1 MKHLKLIIILFIVIN
16 CTSNKAISKK
26 ESIEQFINNKVIK
39 SEIKSLDS
47 KGIDYFIYY
56 KFYNYFGLS
65 ERDETANCSSRY
77 SYHIIWEENN
87 SSLIKKITDCGNYQ
101 PIKLKTNFLNEFYKQ
116 NFEKIISDSV
126 KFYEVGN
133 NQISME
139 IHTTF
144 KEFLFKKKGKF
155 YYNEFDHHN
164 IENDSRETNLNYQYN
179 KNLKIVK
186 LDSLLT
192 YQIQELDSL
201 KLFKKA
207 N

>member
-1 MKHLKLIIILFIVIN
+1 MEKDF
-16 CTSNKAISKK
+16 
-26 ESIEQFINNKVIK
+26 ES
-39 SEIKSLDS
+39 
-47 KGIDYFIYY
+47 
-56 KFYNYFGLS
+56 
-65 ERDETANCSSRY
+65 NCSSIY
-77 SYHIIWEENN
+77 TYYVIWQENN

-101 PIKLKTNFLNEFYKQ
+101 PIKLKTNDVLNKFYKQ
-116 NFEKIISDSV
+116 NFEKIIIDTV

-144 KEFLFKKKGKF
+144 KEFLFKNKGKF

-164 IENDSRETNLNYQYN
+164 IENDSTEANLNYQYN

-186 LDSLLT
+186 LDSLLNH
-192 YQIQELDSL
+192 QIKELDSL
-201 KLFKKA
+201 KLFKKM

>member
-1 MKHLKLIIILFIVIN
+1 MKYLKLIIILFIVIN

-26 ESIEQFINNKVIK
+26 ESIEKFINKKAIK
-39 SEIKSLDS
+39 SELKNLDL
-47 KGIDYFIYY
+47 KGVDYFVYY
-56 KFYNYFGLS
+56 KFYNYFGLMEKDS
-65 ERDETANCSSRY
+65 ESDCSSVY
-77 SYHIIWEENN
+77 TYYLIWQENN
-87 SSLIKKITDCGNYQ
+87 ASLIKKITDCGNYQ

-144 KEFLFKKKGKF
+144 KEFLFKNKGKF

-164 IENDSRETNLNYQYN
+164 IENDSKEANLNYQYN

-186 LDSLLT
+186 LDSLLNH
-192 YQIQELDSL
+192 QIKELDSL
-201 KLFKKA
+201 KLFKKM